1 VTAAASVKDGSHSH
15 SKPTEPTHTPSPTES
30 AGPVSPALQVDTV
43 SFSYRDQPVLDCVSL
58 EVAPG
63 EFVAL
68 AGANGSGKSTLVRI
82 VLGLLPPAQGTVRL
96 LGQPP
101 GRLRERWRVGYVPQR
116 PMAADLLPATVTDVV
131 AAGRLAR
138 RGWWR
143 RPRPADR
150 EANERALDAVAL
162 TDLAGRPLAELSGG
176 QRQRAFIA
184 KALVTE
190 PDLLVLDEPTAGV
203 DAESQRR
210 FRDALVALTDR
221 GGAVVLVSHELGAVA
236 DDLDRVL
243 LMRQGKIGFDGPP
256 GDLAASGVSL
266 GVHPH
271 DLPVWLEGL
280 DRVGGPAA
288 PTRRTEPTEAGR

>member
-1 VTAAASVKDGSHSH
+1 VPASV
-15 SKPTEPTHTPSPTES
+15 
-30 AGPVSPALQVDTV
+30 LQVDTV
-43 SFSYRDQPVLDCVSL
+43 SFSFRDQPVLDCVSL
-58 EVAPG
+58 EVGVG

-82 VLGLLPPAQGTVRL
+82 VLGLLPPAEGTVRL
-96 LGQPP
+96 LGEPP
-101 GRLRERWRVGYVPQR
+101 RRLRERWRVGYVPQR
-116 PMAADLLPATVTDVV
+116 PVAIELLPATVSDVV

-150 EANERALDAVAL
+150 DAIGRALDVVGL
-162 TDLAGRPLAELSGG
+162 GDLAGRRLAELSGG

-184 KALVTE
+184 KALATE
-190 PDLLVLDEPTAGV
+190 PELLVLDEPTAGV
-203 DAESQRR
+203 DTESQAR
-210 FRDALVALTDR
+210 FRDALVDLTGR

-266 GVHPH
+266 GIHAT
-271 DLPVWLEGL
+271 DLPVWLEGI
-280 DRVGGPAA
+280 
-288 PTRRTEPTEAGR
+288 GR

>member
-1 VTAAASVKDGSHSH
+1 
-15 SKPTEPTHTPSPTES
+15 
-30 AGPVSPALQVDTV
+30 VSPALQVDTV

-82 VLGLLPPAQGTVRL
+82 VLGLLSPAQGTVRL
-96 LGQPP
+96 LGEPP
-101 GRLRERWRVGYVPQR
+101 NRLRDRWRVGYVPQR
-116 PMAADLLPATVTDVV
+116 PVAVELLPATVSDVV

-143 RPRPADR
+143 RPGPADR
-150 EANERALDAVAL
+150 DAVADAL
-162 TDLAGRPLAELSGG
+162 DVVGLAELARRPLSELSGG

-210 FRDALVALTDR
+210 FRDALVDLTGR

-266 GVHPH
+266 GIHPT
-271 DLPVWLEGL
+271 DLPLWLEGL
-280 DRVGGPAA
+280 DRWPA
-288 PTRRTEPTEAGR
+288 R